1 MPTRKLNA
9 RAEYR
14 LLQNARIAESATLA
28 AKFPKLRSLSV
39 DLTYFDKTGNTRQG
53 GMKYK
58 VNVEH
63 AKSMF
68 YFACMGT
75 DCAGGDF
82 DLTKELAKAVT
93 GKRKLIEGEMR
104 CQGIRHNK
112 ERKEDIPCQSLL
124 KYKVEICY

>member
-14 LLQNARIAESATLA
+14 LLQSQRIAESATLA
-28 AKFPKLRSLSV
+28 EKFPKLRSLNV
-39 DLTYFDKTGNTRQG
+39 DLVYFDKSGNTRQG

-58 VNVEH
+58 VNVAN

-68 YFACMGT
+68 YFPCLGT

-82 DLTKELAKAVT
+82 DLSKELAKAVH
-93 GKRKLIEGEMR
+93 GKRKSIEGEMR
-104 CQGIRHNK
+104 CQGTRHNK
-112 ERKEDIPCQSLL
+112 ERKEESPCQSLL
-124 KYKVEICY
+124 RYKVSLGY